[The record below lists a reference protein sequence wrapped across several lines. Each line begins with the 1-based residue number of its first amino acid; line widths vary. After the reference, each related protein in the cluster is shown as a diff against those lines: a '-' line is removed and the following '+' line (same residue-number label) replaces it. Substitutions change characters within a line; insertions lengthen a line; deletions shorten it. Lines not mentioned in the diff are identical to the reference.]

1 LNAAGVALFAIS
13 YDSVEVLEKFSREHG
28 IGYPLLSDGGS
39 HVMRRL
45 GLLNPT
51 VQQDHAFYGIGPNP
65 RHVDLPY
72 PGVFVLD
79 THGTVTLKRFHE
91 SYRVRD
97 TGGSLV
103 SQVLGDSSA
112 PASAETVDGP
122 DGVRGRAWLDSPTY
136 TWFQRLRLTV
146 EVSIDDGLHV
156 YGQPAPD
163 GSVPL
168 SLEVEPIAGLEVG
181 EVEGPE
187 PHSMRIDGLEGTFS
201 VYEGT
206 IRLAAPLT
214 FTAPPGGGDHILRVT
229 VRYQACSD
237 TACSLP
243 ASAHL
248 PVPVREVALVGRA
261 LPAKNVG

>member
-1 LNAAGVALFAIS
+1 MNTAGVALFAVS
-13 YDSVEVLEKFSREHG
+13 YDSVEVLEKFSREHS
-28 IGYPLLSDGGS
+28 IGYPLLSDSGS

-79 THGTVTLKRFHE
+79 THGTVTRKRFHE

-103 SQVLGDSSA
+103 SHVLGDSSA
-112 PASAETVDGP
+112 PTSAEAIDGR
-122 DGVRGRAWLDSPTY
+122 DGVRVRAWLDSPTY
-136 TWFQRLRLTV
+136 AWFQRLRLTV

-156 YGQPAPD
+156 YGRPAPD

-168 SLEVEPIAGLEVG
+168 SVEVEPIAGLEIG

-187 PHSMRIDGLEGTFS
+187 PHSMRVEGLEGMFS

-206 IRLAAPLT
+206 IRLAVPLT
-214 FTAPPGGGDHILRVT
+214 FTAPPGGGDHVLRVT
-229 VRYQACSD
+229 VQYQACSD

-243 ASAHL
+243 ASAQL
-248 PVPVREVALVGRA
+248 TVPVREVALVGRE
-261 LPAKNVG
+261 LPVKAAG

>member
-1 LNAAGVALFAIS
+1 MALFAVS
-13 YDSVEVLEKFSREHG
+13 YDSVEVLDKFSREHG
-28 IGYPLLSDGGS
+28 IGYPLLSDSGS

-72 PGVFVLD
+72 PGVFVID
-79 THGTVTLKRFHE
+79 TQGIVTLKRFHE

-97 TGGSLV
+97 SGGSLV

-112 PASAETVDGP
+112 AASAELVDGR
-122 DGVRGRAWLDSPTY
+122 DGVRVRAWLDSPTY
-136 TWFQRLRLTV
+136 AWFQRLRLTV

-156 YGQPAPD
+156 YGQPAPA

-168 SLEVEPIAGLEVG
+168 SVEIAPIAGLEVG
-181 EVEGPE
+181 EVERPA
-187 PHSMRIDGLEGTFS
+187 PHPMRVDGLEGTFS

-206 IRLAAPLT
+206 IRLAVPLT
-214 FTAPPGGGDHILRVT
+214 FTAPPGGGDHLLRVT
-229 VRYQACSD
+229 VQYQACSD

-243 ASAHL
+243 ASAQL
-248 PVPVREVALVGRA
+248 TVPVREVALVGRE
-261 LPAKNVG
+261 LPAKTAG